1 LSRGIKAAQNVTQ
14 RVSELEGSGKKG
26 GGGRGERKR
35 GREGREARA
44 LGEYLNYG
52 GRWERFNINLAL

>member
-1 LSRGIKAAQNVTQ
+1 MLPSGS
-14 RVSELEGSGKKG
+14 VSWKVVARKG